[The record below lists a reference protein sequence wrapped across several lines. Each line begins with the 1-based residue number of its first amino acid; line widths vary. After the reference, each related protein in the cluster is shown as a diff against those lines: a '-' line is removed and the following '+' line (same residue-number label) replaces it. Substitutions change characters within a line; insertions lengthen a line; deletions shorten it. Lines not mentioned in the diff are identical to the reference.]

1 MKKILASISIVL
13 LLIVL
18 FNISKFMSPN
28 FNLANAY
35 MYIAWV
41 IALLLFYIL
50 LNKKYNYKN
59 SILYIVISY
68 NIIKLNKT
76 YYII

>member
-50 LNKKYNYKN
+50 LNKKT
-59 SILYIVISY
+59 LYEPDPEPPTEDP
-68 NIIKLNKT
+68 KT
-76 YYII
+76 NE

>member
-1 MKKILASISIVL
+1 MKKILASGCIVL

-18 FNISKFMSPN
+18 FNISKFLSPN

-35 MYIAWV
+35 MYIEWI

-50 LNKKYNYKN
+50 LNKKT
-59 SILYIVISY
+59 LYCDD
-68 NIIKLNKT
+68 
-76 YYII
+76 

>member
-50 LNKKYNYKN
+50 LNKKT
-59 SILYIVISY
+59 LYEPESEP
-68 NIIKLNKT
+68 NE
-76 YYII
+76 